1 MSDGWLCGARPR
13 RVWAGRFF
21 CLSVECGLQDAPC
34 GASSDSH
41 FCFAVG
47 DEVGLWGWVVLGAS
61 SQGVTGARL
70 GSAQLALAAVSLP
83 PERML
88 AGVPALEVGV
98 GVVGQGV

>member
-1 MSDGWLCGARPR
+1 MWGEARKSE
-13 RVWAGRFF
+13 GRDIF

-34 GASSDSH
+34 GTNSDSH

-47 DEVGLWGWVVLGAS
+47 DEVGLWRWIVLGAS
-61 SQGVTGARL
+61 SQGVAGARFS
-70 GSAQLALAAVSLP
+70 SAQLALVSISLSP
-83 PERML
+83 KRML